1 MIEARGLTK
10 FYGDFPAIEDVS
22 FAAEP
27 GEVIGFLG
35 PNGAGKTTTMRIITG
50 FTPPTAGTAV
60 VAGHDVQEEPLD
72 ARASIGYLP
81 ETVPLYTDMT
91 VREYLHYMGEL
102 RGMSKPRIR
111 ARVDDV
117 FELCRLEEYT
127 DSLVSKLSKGYRQ
140 RVGIAQAIL
149 HEPPVLVL
157 DEPTIGIDPRQV
169 VETRQ
174 IIRGLGGDHTV
185 ILSTHIL
192 PEVSMVCDRVLIIHE
207 GRIVVMDTAERLS
220 ARLGGVSRVVMDVRG
235 PRDQIQRALA
245 AVDGVAEVT
254 LSDAGG
260 RQQFVVECA
269 PSRDIRVELARA
281 VADQGWGLVE
291 LRAMGLS
298 LEEIF
303 LRLTTEDEETAA

>member
-102 RGMSKPRIR
+102 RGMSR
-111 ARVDDV
+111 DDAYT
-117 FELCRLEEYT
+117 LC
-127 DSLVSKLSKGYRQ
+127 SL
-140 RVGIAQAIL
+140 
-149 HEPPVLVL
+149 
-157 DEPTIGIDPRQV
+157 
-169 VETRQ
+169 
-174 IIRGLGGDHTV
+174 
-185 ILSTHIL
+185 
-192 PEVSMVCDRVLIIHE
+192 
-207 GRIVVMDTAERLS
+207 
-220 ARLGGVSRVVMDVRG
+220 
-235 PRDQIQRALA
+235 
-245 AVDGVAEVT
+245 AVDLRITQIVNGVKGVH
-254 LSDAGG
+254 
-260 RQQFVVECA
+260 
-269 PSRDIRVELARA
+269 
-281 VADQGWGLVE
+281 
-291 LRAMGLS
+291 AMLPKS
-298 LEEIF
+298 LF
-303 LRLTTEDEETAA
+303 T